1 MTFDIGYMQANP
13 IRWGPGEID
22 ESEEGGNREKGKKE
36 AGSKTHCSHI
46 SEVC

>member
-22 ESEEGGNREKGKKE
+22 ESEEGGKLGNGENGGRIQN
-36 AGSKTHCSHI
+36 TLLPYF
-46 SEVC
+46 